1 MPFSIAVWK
10 DSCTKNINEHY
21 IFYIFLGPSE
31 SDHFSHN
38 LRGVIPRSFE
48 YLFSL
53 IDREKDKV
61 KLTVKIKQYYE
72 IPHFEKLALDN

>member
-1 MPFSIAVWK
+1 MNIYIYVFIHFS
-10 DSCTKNINEHY
+10 S
-21 IFYIFLGPSE
+21 GPSE

-53 IDREKDKV
+53 IDREKEKV
-61 KLTVKIKQYYE
+61 KLAMKIKWFYE
-72 IPHFEKLALDN
+72 IPSFEQLAASN